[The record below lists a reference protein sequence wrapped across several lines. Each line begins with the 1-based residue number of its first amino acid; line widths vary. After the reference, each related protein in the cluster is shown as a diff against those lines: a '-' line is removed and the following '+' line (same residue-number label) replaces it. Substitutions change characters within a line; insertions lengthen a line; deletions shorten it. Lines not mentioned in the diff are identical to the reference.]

1 MLCGGWGGKP
11 QGEGELINSVFA
23 VQMNIYLTLLLISI
37 AIHACLKLERRE
49 QGNPLFLVLLLL
61 TLLILVLETF
71 SVFFAAPDY
80 QRTGGLQK
88 IIEVLGFALAPLL
101 PFCISLYS
109 QQRVFRYDSSR
120 NRKWSRLSLP
130 LLLNLLIAA
139 VSYFLAPATTGAGHG
154 EAKSLLASFSY
165 LTTGFYYLVNLLVI
179 YMGRWKVTRE
189 ECLVLGMLSVSPL
202 LFSLFQLSHF
212 IWSGVTIA
220 LVINYVYIV
229 HNQAKRDPL
238 TGLANRMAYE
248 EYVAAFQRKTGRNL
262 AALNIDLDDFKQI
275 NDSFGHHEGDRALQL
290 FAQDLAATFA
300 GKGLAVRLGG
310 DEFLVLLQE
319 ERPEALQRYVAELQ
333 ERILTHTRQLQLPY
347 MIRFSYGLTTL
358 DEGYQSVREMVE
370 RSDALMYAK
379 KKGKEGRTR
388 SNIR

>member
-1 MLCGGWGGKP
+1 MGGESWK
-11 QGEGELINSVFA
+11 EGELINAVFD
-23 VQMNIYLTLLLISI
+23 VQMNIYLTLLLVSI

-71 SVFFAAPDY
+71 SVFFSAPEY
-80 QRTGGLQK
+80 QRLSGLQR

-130 LLLNLLIAA
+130 LLLNLLIAVA
-139 VSYFLAPATTGAGHG
+139 SYLLSPSLTEVDHG
-154 EAKSLLASFSY
+154 KAKSLLASFSY
-165 LTTGFYYLVNLLVI
+165 LATGFYYLVNLLVI

-189 ECLVLGMLSVSPL
+189 EVVVLSLLSAIPL
-202 LFSLFQLSHF
+202 LFSVFQLAHF

-220 LVINYVYIV
+220 LVLNYVYIV

-248 EYVAAFQRKTGRNL
+248 EYLAAFQRRTSGNL
-262 AALNIDLDDFKQI
+262 AAINIDLDDFKRI

-290 FAQDLAATFA
+290 FAQELAATFA

-319 ERPEALQRYVAELQ
+319 ERQEVLQQYIAKLK
-333 ERILTHTRQLQLPY
+333 ERLDARIKEFQLPY
-347 MIRFSYGLTTL
+347 AIHFSYGLTTL
-358 DEGYQSVREMVE
+358 DEGYRSVREMVE
-370 RSDALMYAK
+370 HSDALMYEK
-379 KKGKEGRTR
+379 KQGKAGRPR
-388 SNIR
+388 KRPL

>member
-1 MLCGGWGGKP
+1 
-11 QGEGELINSVFA
+11 
-23 VQMNIYLTLLLISI
+23 MNIYLTLLLVSI

-71 SVFFAAPDY
+71 SVFFAAPEY
-80 QRTGGLQK
+80 QRAGGFQR
-88 IIEVLGFALAPLL
+88 IIEVLGFALAPVL

-109 QQRVFRYDSSR
+109 QQRVFRYDSSQS
-120 NRKWSRLSLP
+120 RKWSRLSLP

-139 VSYFLAPATTGAGHG
+139 VSYLLSPSTTEVGHG
-154 EAKSLLASFSY
+154 EAQSLLASFSY

-179 YMGRWKVTRE
+179 YAGHWKVTRE
-189 ECLVLGMLSVSPL
+189 ECLVLGMLSGSPL

-248 EYVAAFQRKTGRNL
+248 EYLVAFQRKTGRKL

-290 FAQDLAATFA
+290 FAQSLAATFA

-319 ERPEALQRYVAELQ
+319 ERPEVLQRYVEALQ

-347 MIRFSYGLTTL
+347 TIRFSYGLTTL

-370 RSDALMYAK
+370 HSDALMYAK
-379 KKGKEGRTR
+379 KQGKEGKARSKTR
-388 SNIR
+388 

>member
-1 MLCGGWGGKP
+1 MSGGGKP
-11 QGEGELINSVFA
+11 REEGELINSVFA
-23 VQMNIYLTLLLISI
+23 VQMNIYLTLLLVSI

-49 QGNPLFLVLLLL
+49 RGNPLFLVLLLL

-71 SVFFAAPDY
+71 SVFFAAPEY
-80 QRTGGLQK
+80 QRVGGLQK

-109 QQRVFRYDSSR
+109 QQRVFRYDSSQ

-130 LLLNLLIAA
+130 LLLNLVIAT
-139 VSYFLAPATTGAGHG
+139 VSYFLSPAGTDVAYG
-154 EAKSLLASFSY
+154 EVRSNLLASFSY
-165 LTTGFYYLVNLLVI
+165 LTTGFYYFVNLLVI
-179 YMGRWKVTRE
+179 YVGRWKVTRE
-189 ECLVLGMLSVSPL
+189 EVVVLGLLSGIPL

-248 EYVAAFQRKTGRNL
+248 EYLASFRRRTGRSL
-262 AALNIDLDDFKQI
+262 AAINIDLDDFKRI
-275 NDSFGHHEGDRALQL
+275 NDSFGHHEGDHALQL
-290 FAQDLAATFA
+290 FARELSATFA

-310 DEFLVLLQE
+310 DEFLVLLEE
-319 ERPEALQRYVAELQ
+319 ERQEVLQQYVANLK
-333 ERILTHTRQLQLPY
+333 ERIESRIKECQLPY
-347 MIRFSYGLTTL
+347 AIHFSYGLTTL
-358 DEGYQSVREMVE
+358 DEGYRSVREMVE
-370 RSDALMYAK
+370 HSDALMYEK
-379 KKGKEGRTR
+379 KQGKAGRAR
-388 SNIR
+388 KRPF

>member
-1 MLCGGWGGKP
+1 M
-11 QGEGELINSVFA
+11 FA
-23 VQMNIYLTLLLISI
+23 VQMNIYLTLLLVSI

-71 SVFFAAPDY
+71 SVFFSAPEY
-80 QRTGGLQK
+80 QRVGGLQQ

-109 QQRVFRYDSSR
+109 QQRVFRYDSSQ

-130 LLLNLLIAA
+130 LLLNLLVAV
-139 VSYFLAPATTGAGHG
+139 VSYLLSSATNPIGHG

-165 LTTGFYYLVNLLVI
+165 LTTGFYYLVNFLVI

-189 ECLVLGMLSVSPL
+189 EVMILSLLSAIPL

-248 EYVAAFQRKTGRNL
+248 EYLAAFQRRTGRNL
-262 AALNIDLDDFKQI
+262 AAINIDLDDFKRI
-275 NDSFGHHEGDRALQL
+275 NDSFGHHEGDHALQL
-290 FAQDLAATFA
+290 FAQELSATFA
-300 GKGLAVRLGG
+300 GKGLTVRLGG

-319 ERPEALQRYVAELQ
+319 ERQEVLQKYVANLK
-333 ERILTHTRQLQLPY
+333 ERLEARIKEFQLPY
-347 MIRFSYGLTTL
+347 AIRFSYGLTTL
-358 DEGYQSVREMVE
+358 DEGYRSVREMVE
-370 RSDALMYAK
+370 HSDALMYEK
-379 KKGKEGRTR
+379 KQSKAGRAGKRPL
-388 SNIR
+388 